1 MADYKKAIP
10 VPNDLTKDYWEGAKQ
25 HRLVLKRCA
34 DCGRYSH
41 PPLPTCPRCQ
51 SEKMVATPVSGKG
64 TLYSYSV
71 MRNAGNPG
79 FESEI
84 PYAVAIVELTE
95 QKALFTVSNLRDC
108 PLDQIKIGMPLEVV
122 FEDVTPEVTLPQFRP
137 ARKG

>member
-1 MADYKKAIP
+1 MAEYKKPVP
-10 VPNDLTKDYWEGAKQ
+10 VPNDLTMEYWEGAKRRQ
-25 HRLVLKRCA
+25 LVLKRCA

-41 PPLPTCPRCQ
+41 PPVPTCPRCR
-51 SEKMVATPVSGKG
+51 SEKMVAAPVSGKG

-84 PYAVAIVELTE
+84 PYAVAIVELAE
-95 QKALFTVSNLRDC
+95 QKALFTVSNLRGC
-108 PLDQIKIGMPLEVV
+108 PLDQIKIGMQLEVV